1 MPTSFDNSF
10 LITAINDECRE
21 FQNAV
26 KKKKKNNP
34 VKYKEKIYKTH
45 IYC

>member
-26 KKKKKNNP
+26 KKKNP
-34 VKYKEKIYKTH
+34 SEVQGENI
-45 IYC
+45 